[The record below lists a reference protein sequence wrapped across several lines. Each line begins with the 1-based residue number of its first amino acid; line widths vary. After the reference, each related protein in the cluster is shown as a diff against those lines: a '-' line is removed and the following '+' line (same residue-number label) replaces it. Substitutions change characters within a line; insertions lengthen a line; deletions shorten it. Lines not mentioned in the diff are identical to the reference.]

1 MNGDLKMLT
10 YCMKDVF
17 VWKEWVDMRREY
29 TDVDYTEV
37 IEEENN
43 VKAEQEWA
51 CSGGSCEIR

>member
-1 MNGDLKMLT
+1 
-10 YCMKDVF
+10 MKDVYN
-17 VWKEWVDMRREY
+17 WKNWLDMNREY
-29 TDVDYTEV
+29 KEVDYTQV